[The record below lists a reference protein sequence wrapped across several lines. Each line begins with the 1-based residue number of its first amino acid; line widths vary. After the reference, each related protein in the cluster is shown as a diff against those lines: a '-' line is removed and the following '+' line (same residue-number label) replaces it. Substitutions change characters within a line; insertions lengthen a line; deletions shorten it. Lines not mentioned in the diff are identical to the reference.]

1 MPHFILSVQSVGLN
15 DPVPDKGTR
24 VDAIQ
29 YYTRELAE
37 SNKDV
42 FVKQRRQIQVAETG
56 NTSVRADDWL
66 SRITEFAQGAAI
78 TILEDSVV
86 NNDLRSPRDSSYDA
100 ISADEAEIP
109 QAERMTSMYGSIAPV
124 KPESTKRTDMAR
136 ASKLTSLGEI
146 PTFSHDTDMSWPNVG
161 SVDSDDKS
169 YPLLTQEEMVSFVS
183 YAYLFDHFSTRP
195 AYCPL
200 LSLH

>member
-1 MPHFILSVQSVGLN
+1 MSYFIVSIQSVGLN

-42 FVKQRRQIQVAETG
+42 FVKQRRQILVAETG

-66 SRITEFAQGAAI
+66 AKITEFAQGAAI

-86 NNDLRSPRDSSYDA
+86 DNDLRSPRDSSYEA

-109 QAERMTSMYGSIAPV
+109 QAERMTSMYGSIAPA
-124 KPESTKRTDMAR
+124 KPEGTKRTDMAR
-136 ASKLTSLGEI
+136 SSKLTSLGEI
-146 PTFSHDTDMSWPNVG
+146 PTFSQDTDLSWPNVG
-161 SVDSDDKS
+161 SVDTDDKS
-169 YPLLTQEEMVSFVS
+169 YPLLTQEEVVSFVS
-183 YAYLFDHFSTRP
+183 FTGLLDHFSNHP
-195 AYCPL
+195 AYSPP
-200 LSLH
+200 

>member
-1 MPHFILSVQSVGLN
+1 VSYLIVSVQPVGLN
-15 DPVPDKGTR
+15 DPVPVKGTR

-66 SRITEFAQGAAI
+66 AKITEFAQGAAI

-86 NNDLRSPRDSSYDA
+86 DNDLRSPRDSSYEA

-124 KPESTKRTDMAR
+124 KPSTKCTDMAR

-146 PTFSHDTDMSWPNVG
+146 PTFSQDSDLSWPNVG

-169 YPLLTQEEMVSFVS
+169 YPLLSQEEIVSFVS
-183 YAYLFDHFSTRP
+183 SCYALG
-195 AYCPL
+195 
-200 LSLH
+200 LSLQSPC